1 MEYEHRKSVAQQIML
16 QALYKTLTKGYSEL
30 ESIPMK
36 AIKNLKLEQ
45 HDIDEANQ
53 LLEQNEDEVLPSSEL

>member
-1 MEYEHRKSVAQQIML
+1 ML

-36 AIKNLKLEQ
+36 AIKNLKLEEY
-45 HDIDEANQ
+45 DLDEANL
-53 LLEQNEDEVLPSSEL
+53 LLEQNEDEVLPSL